1 MWKGINKG
9 WFLLLFPVGLSDI
22 LPGKQQNSI
31 FLSLNFGVIC
41 TGSIIIIIIFV
52 VREYITILWN
62 PWKKEIEK
70 AIGYLF
76 FFFSPQSFSCLNFYS
91 RWYLIPCTAVCR
103 QLNQGGSIVKWMWYW
118 MLGLM
123 AFCWLNDIDYIA
135 NTNLLLGI
143 KFNK

>member
-31 FLSLNFGVIC
+31 FFIIKLWGNLYWFNF
-41 TGSIIIIIIFV
+41 FFFL

-76 FFFSPQSFSCLNFYS
+76 GFFFPQSFWCLNFYS

-103 QLNQGGSIVKWMWYW
+103 QLNQGGSRVKWMWYW

-135 NTNLLLGI
+135 NTNLL
-143 KFNK
+143 